1 MIKKTE
7 ILSGYVVDCYSLR
20 SWPIENLFERARSH
34 SKEFSL
40 RGHAIESGFALIS
53 FPSVIHLTDPHAT
66 PLILD
71 ILFSTESE
79 TGIQLRVEREL
90 QNDEMK
96 SVLVT
101 EI

>member
-7 ILSGYVVDCYSLR
+7 ILSGYVVDCRSLR
-20 SWPIENLFERARSH
+20 KWSTENLFEKARTH
-34 SKEFSL
+34 SKEL
-40 RGHAIESGFALIS
+40 LLLGHAIESGFALIS
-53 FPSVIHLTDPHAT
+53 FPSVIYLTDPHAT

-101 EI
+101 EV

>member
-7 ILSGYVVDCYSLR
+7 ILSGYLVDCHCVR
-20 SWPIENLFERARSH
+20 TWPIDNVFEKARTH
-34 SKEFSL
+34 SKECSL
-40 RGHAIESGFALIS
+40 LGQAIESGFALIS
-53 FPSVIHLTDPHAT
+53 YPSVIQIIDPHAT

-79 TGIQLRVEREL
+79 TGIQLRIEREL
-90 QNDEMK
+90 QHEEMK

-101 EI
+101 EV